1 MCFCVRVKAQTVSML
16 IQEGR
21 EMVTFDWLAVV
32 AVVGLTILR
41 LALPIVALLLV
52 GEAIRRAAPPA
63 QQVT

>member
-1 MCFCVRVKAQTVSML
+1 
-16 IQEGR
+16 
-21 EMVTFDWLAVV
+21 MVTFDWLAVV